1 MAKSAKATPDIEIT
15 ERMEAKFVKDVL
27 EQHELIESARG
38 SYMNKARRHR
48 ETIVTVLEGLAAR
61 GVPQSVS
68 KLHIKVIQTQE
79 KLKGLLAE
87 LDSEERKMAMKLAK
101 CRGKEQLA
109 LFADLPP
116 AEKPEVVEATAA
128 AKEPKAGA
136 KAKGGKGKTKA
147 KASAAEA
154 EAEAETEGDGFPG
167 VTGSQL
173 TDAFEAAG
181 NA

>member
-116 AEKPEVVEATAA
+116 AEKPEVVEAAA
-128 AKEPKAGA
+128 TKEPKAAA

-147 KASAAEA
+147 KATAA
-154 EAEAETEGDGFPG
+154 EAEAETEGEGFPG